1 MNKNSNQI
9 RTVKRGMQN
18 EQIGGRKIGSGGFGC
33 VVTPSVKCK
42 KKIKHDDDKL
52 VSKLLYGKLDSEG
65 RQALAEEME
74 VYRVLRMIDKKQQN
88 YIYPLEYCSID
99 NPQKVLSRDDI
110 EVVKYP
116 KSLFGKSEYSYYID
130 KSGKT
135 RKISDNDEK
144 CYIDTSIKPINIIY
158 EYGGIGFDK
167 LIFDKSGAVY
177 KSFLRENMKKIF
189 HKLLSALGEL
199 HSNGIVHG
207 DIKPENILLMPPK
220 KIDGK
225 WIYKLENIRYI
236 DFGMSFKVEKHYM
249 KHIYSNQGTEI
260 PLDMFLAES
269 IKKYAMHNIS
279 SLVRNLRYEN
289 EFLEDIW
296 NGFNND
302 DVKVLV
308 ETINKTIRNREY
320 EAAYYKKIDGII
332 YKADIYSLGM
342 LFAFYI
348 VQLRIN
354 ITKEIHN
361 LLYNML
367 NVNPWQRYNIEQCL
381 AHPFFSKKQ
390 SVKL

>member
-1 MNKNSNQI
+1 
-9 RTVKRGMQN
+9 
-18 EQIGGRKIGSGGFGC
+18 
-33 VVTPSVKCK
+33 
-42 KKIKHDDDKL
+42 
-52 VSKLLYGKLDSEG
+52 
-65 RQALAEEME
+65 
-74 VYRVLRMIDKKQQN
+74 
-88 YIYPLEYCSID
+88 
-99 NPQKVLSRDDI
+99 
-110 EVVKYP
+110 
-116 KSLFGKSEYSYYID
+116 
-130 KSGKT
+130 
-135 RKISDNDEK
+135 
-144 CYIDTSIKPINIIY
+144 
-158 EYGGIGFDK
+158 
-167 LIFDKSGAVY
+167 
-177 KSFLRENMKKIF
+177 
-189 HKLLSALGEL
+189 
-199 HSNGIVHG
+199 
-207 DIKPENILLMPPK
+207 MPPK

-348 VQLRIN
+348 RQLRIN
-354 ITKEIHN
+354 LTNVIYD
-361 LLYNML
+361 LLFNML
-367 NVNPWQRYNIEQCL
+367 NVDPWQRYNTEQCL
-381 AHPFFSKKQ
+381 DHPFFTKKTDR
-390 SVKL
+390 